1 MKSHNN
7 QFRLTTEDY
16 IGHTWIVGA
25 TSAGKTNT
33 LLYMLRHLLEPES
46 QQKFPTAEVLIDPHG
61 YASMESARMVHPLEK
76 VIILDPTYVTFAI
89 NPLVLP
95 KEFAERVEIVKDR
108 VGFLSSII
116 TDVLNTEPANAPR
129 LMWIFK
135 GALYFLYSFGDNPTF
150 RDLYFFTS
158 EMYAEGRENRDRLRA
173 RLKNRGIPD
182 EIVQKTVEAI
192 AELEQN
198 AFAPIMNRISNFV
211 LPGNSMTSRT
221 FCSRESTIDWSE
233 IRKPGVVTI
242 FRLPRALILDEDF
255 RKLDHEPHNNEP
267 LHRGAEAGKGVRT
280 YRPPSF

>member
-158 EMYAEGRENRDRLRA
+158 EMYAEGRANRDRLRA

-198 AFAPIMNRISNFV
+198 AFAPIMNRILKLRSARELHDLAYV
-211 LPGNSMTSRT
+211 LQQGIN
-221 FCSRESTIDWSE
+221 D
-233 IRKPGVVTI
+233 
-242 FRLPRALILDEDF
+242 
-255 RKLDHEPHNNEP
+255 
-267 LHRGAEAGKGVRT
+267 
-280 YRPPSF
+280 